1 MQRAKDYNFVALL
14 STGDGA
20 VAGSAVAVSVLSEP
34 VQLPDQPLLS
44 QVDFMLNNG
53 SRVAEPAPHMEVLI
67 SFTVIFRYAS
77 CAAALLRANMTI
89 AAGSDTF
96 VALPLPYNCF
106 HSPRS
111 CEN

>member
-1 MQRAKDYNFVALL
+1 
-14 STGDGA
+14 
-20 VAGSAVAVSVLSEP
+20 
-34 VQLPDQPLLS
+34 
-44 QVDFMLNNG
+44 
-53 SRVAEPAPHMEVLI
+53 MEVLI

>member
-1 MQRAKDYNFVALL
+1 MQRAKDYNFVVLL
-14 STGDGA
+14 SNGDGA
-20 VAGSAVAVSVLSEP
+20 LAGSAVAVSVLSEP
-34 VQLPDQPLLS
+34 VQLPDQLS

-77 CAAALLRANMTI
+77 CAAELLRASMAI

-96 VALPLPYNCF
+96 VVLPLPSNCF
-106 HSPRS
+106 HSPPS